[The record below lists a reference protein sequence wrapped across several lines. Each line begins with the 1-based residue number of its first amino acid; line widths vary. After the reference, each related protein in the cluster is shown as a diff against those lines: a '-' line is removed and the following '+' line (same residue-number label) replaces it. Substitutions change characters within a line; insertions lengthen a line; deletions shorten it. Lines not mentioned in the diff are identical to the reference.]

1 MLFRSLVS
9 RQAPGKGQ
17 AVLEEV
23 GLLSEVIDIY
33 YVEHPR
39 SEEAVQ
45 AFTGEYLHVDYVGLN
60 VSESH
65 PFQPKKEDTMNCLRN

>member
-9 RQAPGKGQ
+9 RQVPGKGQ
-17 AVLEEV
+17 AVLE
-23 GLLSEVIDIY
+23 D
-33 YVEHPR
+33 HPR

-65 PFQPKKEDTMNCLRN
+65 PFQPKKEDTMHCLRN